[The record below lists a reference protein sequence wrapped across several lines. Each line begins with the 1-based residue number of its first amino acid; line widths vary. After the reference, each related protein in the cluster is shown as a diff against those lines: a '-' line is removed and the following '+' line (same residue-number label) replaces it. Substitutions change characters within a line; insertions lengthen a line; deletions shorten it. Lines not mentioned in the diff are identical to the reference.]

1 MSKLKKT
8 LSMALCAVLS
18 VFAAVIFAAGAGK
31 TTAYAASPIGG
42 EDGRYEMSYDF
53 GGQSGMGKQML
64 ENTSIRLPRSRKS
77 ATDTTFRLRSFL
89 LRWKIYRLTLKAV
102 SK

>member
-64 ENTSIRLPRSRKS
+64 EKYFDKT
-77 ATDTTFRLRSFL
+77 A
-89 LRWKIYRLTLKAV
+89 AV
-102 SK
+102 E

>member
-42 EDGRYEMSYDF
+42 AS
-53 GGQSGMGKQML
+53 
-64 ENTSIRLPRSRKS
+64 TRLPRSRKS

>member
-1 MSKLKKT
+1 
-8 LSMALCAVLS
+8 MALCAVLS

-42 EDGRYEMSYDF
+42 EDGRYEMRYDF
-53 GGQSGMGKQML
+53 GGQSGMG
-64 ENTSIRLPRSRKS
+64 NTSTRLPRSRKS

>member
-42 EDGRYEMSYDF
+42 EDGRGRENRRQILLFVYAAFFFD
-53 GGQSGMGKQML
+53 GKF
-64 ENTSIRLPRSRKS
+64 I
-77 ATDTTFRLRSFL
+77 A
-89 LRWKIYRLTLKAV
+89 
-102 SK
+102 